1 MTRRPN
7 QAGLRLV
14 PGWLTA
20 QLEMVNPLRLPSAT
34 VRTVR
39 VGMICP
45 YSLAVWGGVQTQV
58 LGLART
64 LRAKGVATQVLA
76 PCDGPPPEPWVTPL
90 GNSIPYAQNGSFAP
104 LAPDPAAQLRVLA
117 AIWDERFDLLHLHE
131 PLAPGPTLTSVLV
144 KPVPLLG
151 TFHASGRIAVY
162 RWARPGVRRLAAR
175 LDARVAVS
183 AEAAGMAQRNLGG
196 TYDVLFNGIEVER
209 YRRPAADMLTAG
221 VGPAVDNDGA
231 TVFFIGRHEP
241 RKGLSVLLEAMQG
254 MPSDVTLWVGGQG
267 PETAGLKQQ
276 YGADHRIRWLGPLS
290 EDEKLARLQAAD
302 VFCVPSLGGESFGV
316 VLLEAMAAGTPV
328 VASNLPAYRLVTSD
342 GHYGALFTIGNP
354 DALAKALVDSLNGG
368 PAIDHQVVR
377 ARDRAEDYSM
387 DRLADAYIER
397 YRRLVEF

>member
-1 MTRRPN
+1 M
-7 QAGLRLV
+7 
-14 PGWLTA
+14 WL
-20 QLEMVNPLRLPSAT
+20 
-34 VRTVR
+34 VR

-58 LGLART
+58 LGLARS

-117 AIWDERFDLLHLHE
+117 AIWDERFDVLHLHE

-162 RWARPGVRRLAAR
+162 RWARPGVRRLASR
-175 LDARVAVS
+175 LDTRVAVS
-183 AEAAGMAQRNLGG
+183 AQAAAMAQRHLGG

-209 YRRPAADMLTAG
+209 YRLPVTDRLGSVAG
-221 VGPAVDNDGA
+221 FGGDRNGP

-241 RKGLSVLLEAMQG
+241 RKGLSVLLEAMG
-254 MPSDVTLWVGGQG
+254 KLPPDVTLWVGGQG
-267 PETAGLKQQ
+267 PETAELQEL
-276 YGADHRIRWLGPLS
+276 YGDDDRIHWLGPLT
-290 EDEKLARLQAAD
+290 EHEKLARLQAAD

-328 VASNLPAYRLVTSD
+328 VASDLPAYRLVTSD
-342 GHYGALFTIGNP
+342 ARFGTLFTSGDA
-354 DALAKALVDSLNGG
+354 DALAKALVESLNRD
-368 PAIDHQVVR
+368 PRIDGQVAR
-377 ARDRAEDYSM
+377 ARERAEDYSM
-387 DRLADAYIER
+387 DHLADAYIQR
-397 YRRLVEF
+397 YRCLVEA